1 MSFAY
6 THEQLPAINSLAR
19 LVKLVAFA
27 GTGKTTTLVGYA
39 QARPNKRI
47 LYLCYNKSVEI
58 VAREKFPLHVTCKTS
73 HAMAFGPVGSKY
85 QHKLTGNLRLTD
97 IARAISSQSW
107 DFVRAVQDTLN
118 AFLASADDCISM
130 DHVPSSRLKNERMK
144 RAAEKIV
151 SSAEHVWG
159 RMLDV
164 RDESVQMTQDGYL
177 KAYALSRPDLSSRFD
192 IVMCDEAQ
200 DVNPLL
206 AGFLADQA
214 RYGMGVVVCGDGHQM
229 LYRFRGAVDALD
241 ANWLDQAETHY
252 LTQSFRFGPAVA
264 KVANMILHFKGE
276 SRPLVGLGEPTR
288 VTKTLPVDLEHRA
301 VLCRTVIGVI
311 ETALIAQAKGDKIFW
326 AGGIDSYHLQDIED
340 LHSLSKG
347 RRELI
352 KNKRLLQE
360 YPDYDLYDE
369 VANESQDSEM
379 LRTIRV
385 VTQYKHNLPE
395 LFDKLRRTAVKDE
408 LEASLTVSTAHRAKG
423 LEWDAVALSDDFSFE
438 PFHPE
443 NTREKFEDEMNLLY
457 VACTR
462 AMKVL
467 AINGPVLEI
476 MGEFVGRRDGTRPA
490 GGRARPGALAQ
501 SERGL
506 AAALGLAASQ
516 AARDDHPLHVAGA
529 FVDLAHAHVA
539 VDALDRE
546 VLEVAVT
553 AQGLDRRGAHPLGHL
568 RGEQLGHRGL
578 AQAWQAGFAQAGGV
592 VHHLPRHGDLGGHVG
607 QAERHL
613 SLIHI

>member
-476 MGEFVGRRDGTRPA
+476 MGNLL
-490 GGRARPGALAQ
+490 GGETERAQP
-501 SERGL
+501 
-506 AAALGLAASQ
+506 
-516 AARDDHPLHVAGA
+516 V
-529 FVDLAHAHVA
+529 VAHAPA
-539 VDALDRE
+539 
-546 VLEVAVT
+546 
-553 AQGLDRRGAHPLGHL
+553 P
-568 RGEQLGHRGL
+568 
-578 AQAWQAGFAQAGGV
+578 
-592 VHHLPRHGDLGGHVG
+592 LPRANGDSPRRS
-607 QAERHL
+607 A
-613 SLIHI
+613 